1 MPTGVPRR
9 RTKNLAE
16 REIAEWNRQRTET
29 QRQLAEK
36 YRLENQI
43 KRGEYLNR
51 AVLEKAFAQLAD
63 AARAGRQELR
73 AGQKVE
79 RGFSTEP
86 GQLAAPSAGG
96 RRRPKPAGERLK
108 IRNPKRTRAKARDII
123 LSSGCN
129 PPLLHLKVYVFTC
142 WPPPF

>member
-1 MPTGVPRR
+1 MPAGVPRR

-51 AVLEKAFAQLAD
+51 AELEKAFAQLAD
-63 AARAGRQELR
+63 ALGQVVGNSR

-79 RGFSTEP
+79 RGFVTRVLATCHWVRIHAFSLQLSWLSSQAWANF
-86 GQLAAPSAGG
+86 QLAESPHSRVG
-96 RRRPKPAGERLK
+96 RLDA
-108 IRNPKRTRAKARDII
+108 
-123 LSSGCN
+123 
-129 PPLLHLKVYVFTC
+129 
-142 WPPPF
+142 